1 MNRLVIPHHM
11 FEALAG
17 GRGGA
22 AAGSFLAATARDR
35 HLVLLRAVADAAG
48 SGAIRDAF
56 DALARMHDAAPERV
70 EPLLRYPAVG
80 AWALAALRDLRAG
93 GPPDHGPAARMGALA
108 AGAAIRAGLRFE
120 VSLPAE
126 DGGVMLP
133 SLGRASTGPGDCLIR
148 VVPPAA
154 SFVTPAP
161 RADVTPASR
170 ADITPASRVEFAGAG
185 WQGLRTIVAEHPHG
199 DLRITLDDLDPHR
212 FPAVGRPAPRLSEAE
227 VARWR
232 ELFQEAWRIL
242 RDHHPATAAE
252 VSSMISV
259 VVPLSG
265 AAWAASGTSR
275 TTFGCVA
282 LARPRDATAL
292 AATLA
297 HEVQHAKLTTLLYLV
312 DLIAVD
318 PGTRYYAPWRHDPR
332 PITGLLHGTYA
343 HLGVAEFWRRQRHVD
358 GGDGAHAE
366 FARWREAAADTARVI
381 HESSALTS
389 TGRRFVDGMTRA
401 LLALNDEAVPSR
413 AVELA
418 RRAADRHR
426 RDYGAATGPAT

>member
-11 FEALAG
+11 FEALAS
-17 GRGGA
+17 GRGGS
-22 AAGSFLAATARDR
+22 AAGRFLAAAARDR
-35 HLVLLRAVADAAG
+35 HLVLLRAVADGAG
-48 SGAIRDAF
+48 SGAVRDAF

-70 EPLLRYPAVG
+70 DPLLRYPAVG
-80 AWALAALRDLRAG
+80 AWALSALRGLRTG
-93 GPPDHGPAARMGALA
+93 GGHPAQMGALA
-108 AGAAIRAGLRFE
+108 AAAALRAGLRFE
-120 VSLPAE
+120 VSLSGHG
-126 DGGVMLP
+126 GGVMLP
-133 SLGRASTGPGDCLIR
+133 SLGRASVGPGDCLVR

-154 SFVTPAP
+154 SFVTPA
-161 RADVTPASR
+161 SR
-170 ADITPASRVEFAGAG
+170 AETGGAG
-185 WQGLRTIVAEHPHG
+185 WQGLRTIIAEHPHG

-212 FPAVGRPAPRLSEAE
+212 FPAIGHLAPRLSEAE

-252 VSSMISV
+252 ISSMISV

-265 AAWAASGTSR
+265 TVWAASGTSR

-282 LARPRDATAL
+282 LARPRGATAL

-312 DLIAVD
+312 DLVAGD
-318 PGTRYYAPWRHDPR
+318 PGIRYYAPWRHDPR

-358 GGDGAHAE
+358 GGDDAHAE
-366 FARWREAAADTARVI
+366 FARWREAAAGTAQVI
-381 HESSALTS
+381 HDSSALTP
-389 TGRRFVDGMTRA
+389 TGRRFLDGMTRT
-401 LLALNDEAVPSR
+401 LLALRDEHVPPR

-426 RDYGAATGPAT
+426 RDYGAATRPPA